1 MLPNTTV
8 YSTFCFRVYMLLFL
22 DSRDLALRAMHVVMS
37 LLIILHSCS
46 DSLEVRMTPAR
57 VWCIL
62 DKGNSTFS
70 IHVIRNSIFESIIHA
85 LVRVRLSLI
94 CFCFRC
100 CQNRFSPS
108 SISSTFCSL
117 SLLLIVIDII
127 SFTLSHSL
135 CGSSIYWVTILHV
148 LSLSLLLLSLI
159 VQSSTVHC
167 LCVKGVLVKTY
178 DCMLVL
184 LLTLMRVLT
193 RAISSMIS
201 RNWSCIAST

>member
-1 MLPNTTV
+1 
-8 YSTFCFRVYMLLFL
+8 MLLFL
-22 DSRDLALRAMHVVMS
+22 DSRDLVLRTMHVVVL

-46 DSLEVRMTPAR
+46 DSLEVKMTPVR

-62 DKGNSTFS
+62 DKDNSTS
-70 IHVIRNSIFESIIHA
+70 TIHVIRSSVFESIIHA
-85 LVRVRLSLI
+85 LVRVRLPLI
-94 CFCFRC
+94 CFYFRC

-117 SLLLIVIDII
+117 SLLPIVVDII

-135 CGSSIYWVTILHV
+135 CGSLVYWVTILHV

-159 VQSSTVHC
+159 VQFSTIHC

-178 DCMLVL
+178 DCILVL

-201 RNWSCIAST
+201 LNWSCIAST